1 MAYYRYQSLC
11 LCPMGGSPP
20 PGAEEVSEPFEPLVF
35 LLQRDPLTSRGVFAV
50 RSTAELDEPEGAN
63 LLLPAPPDERA
74 DTLARFVREHGATAL
89 NTSFSRCLSV
99 YQAQSARAAMRPR
112 VNLIGLGDVGGTA
125 LTGLVLLGG
134 NLDEIGIFD
143 PDAVKCARYEAE
155 LNQIL
160 PFRDGGRVPCVR
172 VLGENEL
179 FDCDALVFTA
189 TRGVPPV
196 GAEAGDVRMA
206 QYRLN
211 RDMLKSYARRAR
223 ESGFCGLFMVVSDPV
238 DPLCRAVF
246 RMSNQN
252 EAGAFDGNG
261 LLPEQVRG
269 FGLGVMRARALYY
282 AQKEGIDAAAI
293 CAFGPHGGGLVIA
306 NAPDE
311 RYDDALSL
319 RLTKLA
325 KEANLRLREIGVK
338 PYIAPGLSSAA
349 ISILRAL
356 AGDWHDAAVP
366 LGGAYFGCRVR
377 FGDLGPETLRQPLN
391 GRLFTRIA
399 ESWKDLRR
407 LDETWAD

>member
-1 MAYYRYQSLC
+1 MAYYRYKNFC
-11 LCPMGGSPP
+11 LCPAGGTLPA
-20 PGAEEVSEPFEPLVF
+20 GAAEAGEPFEPLVF
-35 LLQRDPLTSRGVFAV
+35 LLERDPLTSRGFFAV
-50 RSTAELDEPEGAN
+50 RLAAELDEPEGIN
-63 LLLPAPPDERA
+63 LLLPAPPDERT
-74 DTLARFVREHGATAL
+74 DGLARFVREHGATAL
-89 NTSFSRCLSV
+89 NTSFERCFGV
-99 YQAQSARAAMRPR
+99 YNTFSTLQKKRPR
-112 VNLIGLGDVGGTA
+112 VHLIGLGDVGGTV
-125 LTGLVLLGG
+125 LTGFVLLGE
-134 NLDEIGIFD
+134 NLGEIGIFD

-160 PFRDGGRVPCVR
+160 PFRDGGRVPRVR
-172 VLGENEL
+172 VLEESEL

-189 TRGVPPV
+189 TRGVPPL

-211 RDMLKSYARRAR
+211 RDMLRSYARRAR
-223 ESGFCGLFMVVSDPV
+223 ESRFCGLFMVVSDPV

-252 EAGAFDGNG
+252 EAGVFDGNG

-282 AQKEGIDAAAI
+282 AQKEGIDVSAL
-293 CAFGPHGGGLVIA
+293 CTYGPHGGGLVIA

-325 KEANLRLREIGVK
+325 GEANLRLREIGVK

-356 AGDWHDAAVP
+356 DGEWHDAAVP
-366 LGGAYFGCRVR
+366 LGGAYFGCQTRL
-377 FGDLGPETLRQPLN
+377 GDRGPEVLRRPMN
-391 GRLFTRIA
+391 ERLFTRAA
-399 ESWKDLRR
+399 ESWNDLRR